1 MRGGVVVRMPA
12 FLLQHTVTVAPY
24 LGSSAYGPRYG
35 PAVPVDCLLEQQ
47 TRVVVG
53 KDGSDVT
60 SSSTFRAP
68 LDAPECPPESRVT
81 LPNGDTTTVI
91 ACLRH
96 DGRGLPTPQC
106 WEVQLR

>member
-1 MRGGVVVRMPA
+1 VDVKMPA
-12 FLLQHTVTVAPY
+12 FLLQHEVSVEPY

-35 PAVPVDCLLEQQ
+35 PMVTVPCLLEQQ

-53 KDGSDVT
+53 ADGSDVT

-68 LDAPECPPESRVT
+68 LDAPACPPESRVT
-81 LPNGDTTTVI
+81 LPDGDTTTVI

-96 DGRGLPTPQC
+96 DGRNLPTPQC